1 MPKTVLYFLDD
12 TSRDK
17 HFHDYVLTGLEK
29 AGYNPVVV
37 YFWMGGKKSQLE
49 RMGHKIYDL
58 GCTSESYKGF
68 HPRLIQKIKKVIIKF
83 NASAIHSQRHHPLI
97 YMAAASCLTNISAF
111 FYTVRSTKLIRNTN
125 RRISFFFSSKKITK
139 IIAVSNGVKEDFVK
153 MSKISGKKVEVI
165 PNGIDPSPFELHA
178 DKKQARQAFNLSET
192 GFYFGMAARFKKAK
206 DHFGLINAFA
216 DVKKKGVNTRLVLA
230 GDGPLEN
237 DMKILAKSKGLEN
250 DVVFLGKISPGNI
263 PLFLK
268 TLDVFVH
275 PSLREG
281 MPAAVLEAMASGLP
295 VIATDAEGISDI
307 FDSKRVFG
315 KMLPRGDTQLLADA
329 MADFYDTGPEN
340 LEKMGIEATARIRE
354 AFTHT
359 HMVDKTVA
367 LYDRFLQ

>member
-1 MPKTVLYFLDD
+1 MPKTILYFLED

-17 HFHDYVLTGLEK
+17 HFHHYVLTGLEK
-29 AGYNPVVV
+29 RGYNPVVV
-37 YFWMGGKKSQLE
+37 YFSMGGKKSQLE
-49 RMGHKIYDL
+49 KQGHKIYDL
-58 GCTSESYKGF
+58 GCSIDSYKGF
-68 HPRLIQKIKKVIIKF
+68 NPGLIQKIKNVIIKL

-97 YMAAASCLTNISAF
+97 YMAAASCLTDISAF
-111 FYTVRSTKLIRNTN
+111 FYTIRSTKIIRNTN
-125 RRISFFFSSKKITK
+125 RKISFFISSKKITK
-139 IIAVSNGVKEDFVK
+139 IIAVSNGVKEDLVSR
-153 MSKISGKKVEVI
+153 SKISEKKVEVI
-165 PNGIDPSPFELHA
+165 PNGIDPSPFELHI

-192 GFYFGMAARFKKAK
+192 GFYFGIAARFKKAK

-216 DVKKKGVNTRLVLA
+216 DIKKKGVKARLVLA
-230 GDGPLEN
+230 GDGPLE
-237 DMKILAKSKGLEN
+237 DQIKKLAISKGLEN
-250 DVVFLGKISPGNI
+250 DAVFLGKIPPDNI

-315 KMLPRGDTQLLADA
+315 KMLPRGDTALMADT
-329 MADFYDTGPEN
+329 MADFYNTGPEN
-340 LEKMGIEATARIRE
+340 LKKMGIEATARIKE